1 MNSEILPTKNWLQKI
16 WSGILKIF
24 GHWLV
29 TSHYFAS
36 CIFGGGI
43 QKGAGFIFKRRG
55 KQSWMKLC
63 FWFYFCKPFWEN
75 NFGSFSTYFY
85 RKNVQFIVV
94 TSRQA
99 LDKFKCKLNISSFL
113 TLPHLSDCLICT
125 RNSVSIILLLWMMG
139 GWDRWG
145 VVASYQGLGGGTG
158 GGYYLLVS
166 FLCLFLFVLLS
177 FGFSDSPLSDFQ
189 HPWDPSKSMVIEEG
203 GGGGP

>member
-1 MNSEILPTKNWLQKI
+1 MNSEILPTKEWLQKI
-16 WSGILKIF
+16 WSGILHFF
-24 GHWLV
+24 GYWLV

-36 CIFGGGI
+36 YIFGAGM
-43 QKGAGFIFKRRG
+43 QKGAGFIFKGRG
-55 KQSWMKLC
+55 RQSRMELC
-63 FWFYFCKPFWEN
+63 FRFYYCKPFWEN

-139 GWDRWG
+139 DGI
-145 VVASYQGLGGGTG
+145 GGGWLLHIRVWVG
-158 GGYYLLVS
+158 GQGVGIIS
-166 FLCLFLFVLLS
+166 
-177 FGFSDSPLSDFQ
+177 
-189 HPWDPSKSMVIEEG
+189 
-203 GGGGP
+203 

>member
-75 NFGSFSTYFY
+75 NFGSFSTYFD

-113 TLPHLSDCLICT
+113 TLPHSSDCLICT
-125 RNSVSIILLLWMMG
+125 RNYVSIILLLWMMG
-139 GWDRWG
+139 DGI
-145 VVASYQGLGGGTG
+145 GGGWLLHIRVWVG
-158 GGYYLLVS
+158 GQGVGIIS
-166 FLCLFLFVLLS
+166 
-177 FGFSDSPLSDFQ
+177 
-189 HPWDPSKSMVIEEG
+189 
-203 GGGGP
+203 